1 MNSEKRLISAGRA
14 AAIAVLLAL
23 LPALSCNWGV
33 PDYTL
38 TVVVEEGVTGTPAT
52 GEHKYQ
58 ELTLVSLDYSPVN
71 PQHTVEAILNNQ
83 LKIPAKGTFTM
94 YGDQYEL
101 VARLVDIRGDW
112 TITLA
117 YSDTSVTAP
126 EPFTISL
133 QGPDLLSG
141 TFTDSRPEGYY
152 GTWSAIND
160 VLTIAYSNWDFYLLI
175 GGVYDLGGSAGT
187 FTGGGLSGTWTAV
200 RTTSSTIR

>member
-1 MNSEKRLISAGRA
+1 MNSEKRLKRAGRL
-14 AAIAVLLAL
+14 AAILALLAL

-38 TVVVEEGVTGTPAT
+38 TVVVEDGVTGTPAA

-58 ELTLVSLDYSPVN
+58 ELTVVTLNYSPVN
-71 PQHTVEAILNNQ
+71 PQHSVEAILNNQ
-83 LKIPAKGTFTM
+83 LKIPAMGTFTM
-94 YGDQYEL
+94 YGDQYQL
-101 VARLVDIRGDW
+101 TARLVDIRGDW
-112 TITLA
+112 TVTLA
-117 YSDTSVTAP
+117 YTDTSVTAP

-133 QGPDLLSG
+133 TGPDLLSG

-152 GTWSAIND
+152 GTWSAVSD

-175 GGVYDLGGSAGT
+175 GSVYGLGGSTGA

-200 RTTSSTIR
+200 RAAAGTTR